1 MQILADEGVDGPI
14 VQRLRDEG
22 HQVWYVAEMVPGTP
36 DNEVRELANQEG
48 AILLTTDKDFGELI
62 FRQRR
67 LSPGIV
73 LIRLAGLSSQEK
85 ASLVATIISE
95 RATELAQSFTVIS
108 PNTIRIRR

>member
-1 MQILADEGVDGPI
+1 MRILADEGVDGQI

-22 HQVWYVAEMVPGTP
+22 HQVWYVAEMAPGTP
-36 DNEVRELANQEG
+36 DEEVLELANHEG

-62 FRQRR
+62 FRQQR

-85 ASLVATIISE
+85 ANLVTTIITE
-95 RATELAQSFTVIS
+95 RTTELIQSFTVIS